1 MELALIEG
9 DVDVDTE
16 LELEVGDVI
25 IDSVI

>member
-1 MELALIEG
+1 MVLDLIEG